1 MYNRVFIIGNLTKDP
16 EMRSTTAGIP
26 VAHFSV
32 AVNRFGPKN
41 EVDFFN
47 IVAWRRLAE
56 VCGEY
61 LKKGRP
67 VAIEGKLQSRSYK
80 GKDGQDRMFYEIVVD
95 NVQMLG
101 KREPGEAPSKNA
113 PAKSE
118 EEAPF

>member
-1 MYNRVFIIGNLTKDP
+1 
-16 EMRSTTAGIP
+16 MRSTTAGIP

-67 VAIEGKLQSRSYK
+67 VAIEGKLQARSYK
-80 GKDGQDRMFYEIVVD
+80 GKDGQDRMFYEIVAD

-101 KREPGEAPSKNA
+101 KKESTDAQAPEKTGTGS
-113 PAKSE
+113 

>member
-1 MYNRVFIIGNLTKDP
+1 
-16 EMRSTTAGIP
+16 MRSTTAGIP

-56 VCGEY
+56 ICGEY

-80 GKDGQDRMFYEIVVD
+80 GKDGQDRMFYEIVAD

-101 KREPGEAPSKNA
+101 KRETNEP
-113 PAKSE
+113 PAKENTGSSA